1 MEYRYMI
8 WNNLQK
14 EYQFPSI
21 CETTEKGA
29 NTLLF
34 KKIGND
40 EEVIYIDGMIFE
52 VREHYYNNKLIAY
65 NLVMEEELIES
76 YDEAEIAIVAMK
88 EVLTRIYNKSKYID
102 MEKVNLVIEA

>member
-1 MEYRYMI
+1 MCI
-8 WNNLQK
+8 IKN
-14 EYQFPSI
+14 
-21 CETTEKGA
+21 
-29 NTLLF
+29 
-34 KKIGND
+34 GND
-40 EEVIYIDGMIFE
+40 EDLLYKDGMIFE

-88 EVLTRIYNKSKYID
+88 ELLTRIYNKAKYID

>member
-8 WNNLQK
+8 WNDVQK

-40 EEVIYIDGMIFE
+40 ARKWRFE
-52 VREHYYNNKLIAY
+52 IRKIEKEQAKEIVKELKRKYKTKRIQSELPNIPYQELYKLVLL
-65 NLVMEEELIES
+65 NER
-76 YDEAEIAIVAMK
+76 K
-88 EVLTRIYNKSKYID
+88 EK
-102 MEKVNLVIEA
+102 